1 MRLFRNI
8 IIYSNI
14 IMVFVHSRITSEDDD
29 LLDKVVLWV
38 RSNAKCILAVKEI
51 SKEGKKHI
59 HVMSE
64 FSKTVSTFG
73 QKLTKEFPNLKGN
86 GSHSTK
92 EFKESYDQNL
102 RYLSKGTKQNSPV
115 VLFTTLELNEIE
127 DAHKRFWIEQQKWLT
142 EHGVKPEDKTKKQR
156 EPNFKEKVIA
166 QLPQGT
172 AAAYS
177 ALQSIYHPS
186 DYEMQELSKVK
197 NIIIYTTIRC
207 FGKYAKDLDDNII
220 TRSINGVLLKCVT
233 DYGHESEQKVMIERI
248 ANRSSHN
255 FI

>member
-1 MRLFRNI
+1 
-8 IIYSNI
+8 
-14 IMVFVHSRITSEDDD
+14 MVFVHSRITSEDDD
-29 LLDKVVLWV
+29 LLNKVVLWV

-73 QKLTKEFPNLKGN
+73 QRLTKEFPNLKGN

-102 RYLSKGTKQNSPV
+102 RYLSKGTKDNSPV

-142 EHGVKPEDKTKKQR
+142 EHGVKPEDKTKKERQ
-156 EPNFKEKVIA
+156 PNFIEKVLIKIPEP
-166 QLPQGT
+166 LKLS
-172 AAAYS
+172 YV
-177 ALQSIYHPS
+177 ALQAGYKSS
-186 DYEMQELSKVK
+186 DYEKSLLEQDRHAIMDICIACL
-197 NIIIYTTIRC
+197 
-207 FGKYAKDLDDNII
+207 GKYAKTCDDLIV
-220 TRSINGVLLKCVT
+220 TRLINGVFLKIVT
-233 DYGHESEQKVMIERI
+233 DYGNKEQFDAYACRI
-248 ANRSSHN
+248 KTRIHFNLY
-255 FI
+255 